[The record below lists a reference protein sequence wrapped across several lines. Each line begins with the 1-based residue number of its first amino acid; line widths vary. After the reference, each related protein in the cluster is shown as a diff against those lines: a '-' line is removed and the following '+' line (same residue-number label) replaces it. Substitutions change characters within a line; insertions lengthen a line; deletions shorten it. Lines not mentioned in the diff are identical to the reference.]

1 MLAPN
6 ERNHMSYDINDPAFH
21 TKYMLATYYGVG
33 IGIYDPTPIVWA
45 ANRVAEILGW
55 DHALNEI
62 EVINA
67 ERSRFGLPLTNAFP
81 TKLTTAGGVA

>member
-1 MLAPN
+1 
-6 ERNHMSYDINDPAFH
+6 MSYDINDPAFH

-45 ANRVAEILGW
+45 ANRVAEVLGW
-55 DHALNEI
+55 DNALNEI

>member
-1 MLAPN
+1 
-6 ERNHMSYDINDPAFH
+6 MSYDINEPAFH
-21 TKYMLATYYGVG
+21 TKYMLATFYGVG

-45 ANRVAEILGW
+45 ANRVAEVLGL

-67 ERSRFGLPLTNAFP
+67 ARGRMGLPLTNAFP